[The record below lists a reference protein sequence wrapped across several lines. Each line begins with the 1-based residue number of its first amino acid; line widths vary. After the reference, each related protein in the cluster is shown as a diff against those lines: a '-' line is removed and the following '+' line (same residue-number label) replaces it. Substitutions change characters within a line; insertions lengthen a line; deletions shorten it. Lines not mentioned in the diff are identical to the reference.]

1 MSTRKTRDIPARL
14 DALRRRFVRW
24 RATHQ
29 ARSRIP
35 DGLWTAAARLAVR
48 YGLHRTSRVLRLEY
62 YSLKKRLE
70 QQSTVAVDPP
80 NNAHRR
86 RPPLP
91 LGAESAATFLELS
104 PASNGCECTVELEDA
119 AGAKMRVH
127 LKGVPMPDLA
137 ALSRSFWNPSP

>member
-14 DALRRRFVRW
+14 DALWRRFVRW

-70 QQSTVAVDPP
+70 QQSTVAADPP

-86 RPPLP
+86 RPPLS